1 MLLHIFLGGK
11 QEKKSCFLNSGRV
24 LLVSDFNQN
33 RFDRFIFEGDI
44 PYLAIRAA
52 QFRDSYLSLSQTS
65 LHVPAQ
71 MREDI
76 FSCSEKKYRNHCEG
90 CEDVMI
96 SYHI

>member
-1 MLLHIFLGGK
+1 MLLHIFLKEKQGK
-11 QEKKSCFLNSGRV
+11 TCFLGSEHV

-44 PYLAIRAA
+44 PYLAIQAA

-65 LHVPAQ
+65 SHVPAQ

-76 FSCSEKKYRNHCEG
+76 FSCSEKNIVIIVR
-90 CEDVMI
+90 DVRM
-96 SYHI
+96 S

>member
-1 MLLHIFLGGK
+1 MLLHIFLKEKQGK
-11 QEKKSCFLNSGRV
+11 TCFLSSEHV

-65 LHVPAQ
+65 SHVPAQ